1 MASSAI
7 HHKGAFQTPN
17 NYKANKK
24 SWVDAVT
31 AGRKRTS
38 ITTYGSSNTQPSV
51 ETGQLTE
58 SAVND
63 VYKRVAR
70 PFLKGTFQNSL
81 LIDITD
87 VSSKQDF
94 ISELREVCMGSEHLW
109 AISPTLRREYSRWY
123 AEIAVSPSYFVRF
136 QQDGFELKTQGK
148 FSAFPSLSPSAEIL
162 KVSLSGLPMQYGRG
176 KGGLAQLRLD
186 MISNLKAFG
195 NIFDFGLDF
204 SAAGVYT
211 GNGYVVIECFEK
223 NNSTSSPSLSHLVDW
238 SYQPIDFHNTDSV
251 TLLETFD
258 RVQVRAT
265 WASMA
270 PYCRYCHGSD
280 HALAD
285 CKLRR
290 DATICYTC
298 HESGHISR
306 VCPRKNNG
314 AGKKR
319 KTVANR
325 PSAPPL
331 PKPSSSPTTES
342 SAVAVEAPS
351 DVQRSLASSPSSSS
365 SEVISLP
372 ASLNALPVSPLT
384 TRHSQRL
391 HERQATP
398 DFSLP
403 DSLLDSQSTAVC
415 RHCGLE
421 GHSRTNSRHC
431 LKNPKHLA
439 EVEMA
444 TKPASFETVDS
455 DIVMEDDLPLTQ
467 LNTDSVLVADAK
479 IPMPAPPTLQ

>member
-17 NYKANKK
+17 NYKTNKK

-38 ITTYGSSNTQPSV
+38 ITTCGSSNTQPSV
-51 ETGQLTE
+51 ETGHLSV

-70 PFLKGTFQNSL
+70 PFLKGTFPNSL

-87 VSSKQDF
+87 VTNKQDF

-109 AISPTLRREYSRWY
+109 AISPTLRREYSRWN

-136 QQDGFELKTQGK
+136 QKDGFELKTQGK

-186 MISNLKAFG
+186 MISNLKVFG

-223 NNSTSSPSLSHLVDW
+223 NTATSSPSLSHLVDW
-238 SYQPIDFHNTDSV
+238 SYQPIDFNNTDSV
-251 TLLETFD
+251 TLLEKFD

-285 CKLRR
+285 C
-290 DATICYTC
+290 
-298 HESGHISR
+298 HISR

-314 AGKKR
+314 AG
-319 KTVANR
+319 
-325 PSAPPL
+325 
-331 PKPSSSPTTES
+331 E
-342 SAVAVEAPS
+342 EA
-351 DVQRSLASSPSSSS
+351 
-365 SEVISLP
+365 ISLFHSYIHNTHP
-372 ASLNALPVSPLT
+372 TSPLA
-384 TRHSQRL
+384 TRHLQRIQ
-391 HERQATP
+391 ERQASP

-403 DSLLDSQSTAVC
+403 DSLLDSQSNAVC

-421 GHSRTNSRHC
+421 GHSRTNSRYC
-431 LKNPKHLA
+431 LKNPKLLA
-439 EVEMA
+439 EAVLTPE
-444 TKPASFETVDS
+444 PSSLETVDS
-455 DIVMEDDLPLTQ
+455 DVVMEDDLPLT
-467 LNTDSVLVADAK
+467 LFH
-479 IPMPAPPTLQ
+479 IPYNLTVGT